1 LSNTI
6 IGEAKF
12 VIKINSNLNKAQ
24 PIMRLRIAN
33 AFALLTLLTVV
44 GCVGS
49 VRQATYVSSKSY
61 IGMPISEFKTIAK
74 SKASLEAMESGYT
87 VYRVNDYIWETGEI
101 IDTKFYYFNQEGKL
115 IKIDGGEFK
124 KKRYQIEIL

>member
-1 LSNTI
+1 
-6 IGEAKF
+6 
-12 VIKINSNLNKAQ
+12 
-24 PIMRLRIAN
+24 MRLRIGN
-33 AFALLTLLTVV
+33 VFALLTFLTVI

-61 IGMPISEFKTIAK
+61 IGMPITEFKTIAK

-87 VYRVNDYIWETGEI
+87 VYRVNDFIWETGEI
-101 IDTKFYYFNQEGKL
+101 IDTKFYYFNQDGKL